1 MEALLLAPST
11 EPQNPITDPA
21 NSKANY
27 QSDDKR
33 KDETMKKKKKKK
45 KETNPSNL
53 EKRKLK
59 GKKKE
64 IMNNDEASSSSCSAS
79 STSNPNYS
87 KRVTRVVH
95 RLRNPT
101 VRLGMA
107 RRSVGERQ
115 AEALAKPLGF
125 SFAALANLV
134 RSISKLLSP
143 FLYLYCITWLF
154 WYEIG
159 FAVTGCFSFVPV
171 VDLAWILGLM
181 C

>member
-27 QSDDKR
+27 QSDDE
-33 KDETMKKKKKKK
+33 DETMKKKKK

-79 STSNPNYS
+79 STSNPNS

-134 RSISKLLSP
+134 RSISKLYLP
-143 FLYLYCITWLF
+143 FSIFIASHDSFDTKLALLLRVVSVLF
-154 WYEIG
+154 
-159 FAVTGCFSFVPV
+159 
-171 VDLAWILGLM
+171 L
-181 C
+181 